1 MRESSNWGHL
11 AFSRKNTV
19 RGQRSRTEI
28 TCLHSLPFADW
39 HRFPV
44 NVRIL
49 AATNRSA
56 SVFQVGAVV
65 GISESGLPLKGFSC
79 VERPSRPN
87 GRMELVSFKGFADF
101 RAIYF
106 QPTISEYTMCSSCR

>member
-1 MRESSNWGHL
+1 MKQLALVLGNTLVSMTAGNLSRPDLWHREKSGPGKGLTTQSLYNRWGHSGPL
-11 AFSRKNTV
+11 
-19 RGQRSRTEI
+19 
-28 TCLHSLPFADW
+28 
-39 HRFPV
+39 
-44 NVRIL
+44 
-49 AATNRSA
+49 A